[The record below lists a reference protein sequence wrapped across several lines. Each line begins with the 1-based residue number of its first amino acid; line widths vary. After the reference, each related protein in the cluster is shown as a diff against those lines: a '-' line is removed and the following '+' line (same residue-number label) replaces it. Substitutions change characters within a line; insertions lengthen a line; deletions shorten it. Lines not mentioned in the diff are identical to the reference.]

1 MLTLLQNNKQQFGK
15 SSVDILRS
23 SKTIKKGKLLDRIKD
38 ASKKDRREII
48 NEWILEE
55 IKKINKAAEC
65 EDF

>member
-1 MLTLLQNNKQQFGK
+1 MLSLLQNNKQQFGK

-23 SKTIKKGKLLDRIKD
+23 SKTSKKGKLLDRIKD